1 LGTLGP
7 HWAPFW
13 HPWGP
18 TWLPFGTL
26 GGPLGSLWAPVGSH
40 LAPLGSLQS
49 PKRMPI
55 GAFWDHLGALFGTFF
70 AEGQNSDFAIPS
82 MRNHRF
88 RRLRGSQNVYF
99 SQLFLK
105 PCLGGALVAQN
116 HQKVTPRKGPRAIWG
131 AFWGTV
137 GCLWTPLGP
146 LCEILGAKSAQK
158 GPKRKG
164 GFL

>member
-1 LGTLGP
+1 MTFLGLFLSPKALFWCEFVGP
-7 HWAPFW
+7 KTSIWGPFGSFW

-18 TWLPFGTL
+18 TWLPFGIL

-55 GAFWDHLGALFGTFF
+55 GPFWDHLGALFRAFF
-70 AEGQNSDFAIPS
+70 AEGQNSDFAIAS

-99 SQLFLK
+99 SRLFLK
-105 PCLGGALVAQN
+105 PCLGGALVA
-116 HQKVTPRKGPRAIWG
+116 
-131 AFWGTV
+131 
-137 GCLWTPLGP
+137 
-146 LCEILGAKSAQK
+146 
-158 GPKRKG
+158 
-164 GFL
+164 